1 MQITHHTVNSNG
13 NKLAATI
20 VLPEG
25 QPKAAL
31 IRIGGGYMAGHW
43 PNNWQASLA
52 EQGIASIG
60 FDFPGVG
67 DSTGSLNETSLTT
80 RFEDARNVIKYFK
93 TQLDSDLELSIL
105 GVSMGAPIAIWL
117 AEELKFN
124 SLVIAV
130 PAAYPKSS
138 YTKNF
143 GDDFSKEIRIEG
155 AWKSSDEFKKL
166 VDLSTPTLLI
176 SAKQDEIIPREI
188 IDRYSEILK
197 LKNQPIF
204 EFDAPHAFLRE
215 NGFYP
220 ELAKEFWET
229 VAGFIFEDN
238 KG

>member
-20 VLPEG
+20 ILPEG
-25 QPKAAL
+25 RPKAAL
-31 IRIGGGYMAGHW
+31 IRIGGGYIAGHW

-52 EQGIASIG
+52 KQGIASIG

-67 DSTGSLNETSLTT
+67 GSTGSLNETSLTT

-93 TQLDSDLELSIL
+93 AQLNSNLEVSIL

-117 AEELKFN
+117 AKELKFN
-124 SLVIAV
+124 AVVIAV

-166 VDLSTPTLLI
+166 EDLSAPTLLI

-188 IDRYSEILK
+188 IDRYHKILK
-197 LKNQPIF
+197 LKNQPTV

-215 NGFYP
+215 NGSFP
-220 ELAKEFWET
+220 ELVKEFWET
-229 VAGFIFEDN
+229 VAEFILQGN
-238 KG
+238 KW